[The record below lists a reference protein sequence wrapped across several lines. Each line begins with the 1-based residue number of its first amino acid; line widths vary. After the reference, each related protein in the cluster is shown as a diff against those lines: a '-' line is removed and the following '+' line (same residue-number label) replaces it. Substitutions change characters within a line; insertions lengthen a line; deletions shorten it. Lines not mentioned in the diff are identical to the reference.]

1 MEELNQPKRR
11 KKPYKELIING
22 VYKDWKGF
30 YEPNKEEIYKSII
43 EIFEEFKNTRKK
55 SLVLKLSAK
64 FKDADWNTEFEF
76 HRSETIVLKRDILSG
91 LLESTGIEISVPTPT
106 CVIMKTFQSK
116 K

>member
-43 EIFEEFKNTRKK
+43 DIFEEFKNTRKK

-76 HRSETIVLKRDILSG
+76 HRSETIVLKRDILPFFEENEDYEMCSQV
-91 LLESTGIEISVPTPT
+91 LNLHKELTL
-106 CVIMKTFQSK
+106 
-116 K
+116 